1 MLLAGDVG
9 GTKTLLGFF
18 DSHTPRPLPIAV
30 HEFSTLDFSG
40 LAPLVSAFATQWE
53 VPMASV
59 RSACFG
65 VAGPVIGEAASLTN
79 VPWRID
85 GPGIAGTLGIPRV
98 ALLNDLQAMAYGVTV
113 LRGDE
118 LLVLQ
123 EGTPVRGG
131 NMALLAAGTG
141 LGEALLHNVEGQFI
155 PSPSEAGHSDFPARS
170 EREIVV
176 LRHLIRRF
184 GRACVE
190 DVVSG
195 PGLVNL
201 HEVTHDASCPALPRR
216 DHPDAPAIIS
226 TAALERSCL
235 SCVEALELFVDA
247 YGAEAGNLAL
257 RTVATAGVFVGG
269 GIARKIMPALTDGR
283 FLRAFTDKA
292 PFEDMLRKMPVKVIL
307 NGQVALL
314 GAAVYAGWSR

>member
-9 GTKTLLGFF
+9 GTKTLLGLF
-18 DSHTPRPLPIAV
+18 DLHTPRPLPIAV

-40 LAPLVSAFATQWE
+40 LTSLVSAFATQSG
-53 VPMASV
+53 VPMASI

-85 GPGIAGTLGIPRV
+85 GPGIAGTFSIPRV

-118 LLVLQ
+118 LQVLQ

-141 LGEALLHNVEGQFI
+141 LGEALLHNVDGQFI
-155 PSPSEAGHSDFPARS
+155 PSPSEGGHSDFPARS

-190 DVVSG
+190 HVVSG
-195 PGLVNL
+195 PGIVNL
-201 HEVTHDASCPALPRR
+201 HEVTHDASCSALPRR

-226 TAALERSCL
+226 KAALERTCA

-257 RTVATAGVFVGG
+257 RTVATGGVFVGG
-269 GIARKIMPALTDGR
+269 GIASKIMPALTDGR
-283 FLRAFTDKA
+283 FLRAFSDKA
-292 PFEDMLRKMPVKVIL
+292 PFEAMLRQMPVKVIL
-307 NGQVALL
+307 NGQVGLL
-314 GAAVYAGWSR
+314 GAAVYAAGL